1 MHVFDAS
8 STISAW
14 DNYPIRQFP
23 RLWDWFGQHVQSGAI
38 ALPSVAFQEVGFKA
52 PECTDWLDSNGVVK
66 LPVTNAIARAALMI
80 KGKLGVVNDRYGPGV
95 DENDILIISTAFVH
109 GAPLVSDEAVQA
121 LPPQNLLKYKMP
133 TVCRMDGVGVSCIRF
148 IDFLKEGN
156 AVFG

>member
-14 DNYPIRQFP
+14 DNYPVRQFP
-23 RLWDWFGQHVQSGAI
+23 TLWTWFAQHVQCGAV

-52 PECTDWLDSNGVVK
+52 PDCADWLDSNSVVK

-95 DENDILIISTAFVH
+95 DENDILIISTALIQA
-109 GAPLVSDEAVQA
+109 APLVSDEAFQA
-121 LPPQNLLKYKMP
+121 SPPVNLLKYKIP
-133 TVCRMDGVGVSCIRF
+133 AVCRMDGVAVKCIRF
-148 IDFLKEGN
+148 IDFLKESE